1 MSKTYQVSPQDERSV
16 FSYGNVDQTTVGR
29 GEHRRAVR
37 EKHDMRGEVKIPRDT
52 HVKGYLQ
59 DFRTELAE
67 LNGLVRQAH
76 QYADAGNS
84 DRLEPLLEEIG
95 ASNEILGLVG
105 VNEFMAFLRSRAT
118 DVQDGTIDGK

>member
-1 MSKTYQVSPQDERSV
+1 MSKTYHVLPQDERSV
-16 FSYGNVDQTTVGR
+16 FSYGNIDQATVGR

-37 EKHDMRGEVKIPRDT
+37 EEHNLRGEVKIPIGV
-52 HVKGYLQ
+52 HIEGYLQ
-59 DFRTELAE
+59 DFRAE
-67 LNGLVRQAH
+67 LEELGRVVQEAH

-105 VNEFMAFLRSRAT
+105 VNEFMAFLRNRT
-118 DVQDGTIDGK
+118 MDVRDGTIDGK